1 MNEERF
7 HDDPYDGMTEAEL
20 DAHFAQLFEQKER
33 TVPVTL
39 RMPED
44 LLRRTKR
51 LAEARRVPYQRLIK
65 QVLDAAVTRM
75 EKSA

>member
-1 MNEERF
+1 MNQEQ
-7 HDDPYDGMTEAEL
+7 HHHDPYEGMTDEEL
-20 DAHFAQLFEQKER
+20 DRHFAGLFEQKER
-33 TVPVTL
+33 TVSVTL

-51 LAEARRVPYQRLIK
+51 LAEAKRVPYQRLIK
-65 QVLDAAVTRM
+65 QILDAAVTRI